1 MAINMHR
8 SFINNT
14 GLNENNC
21 LNSLLDNVS
30 PEFENECDIISHSK
44 YCTDVD
50 FQEILQVAN
59 CDICIV
65 NLNCL
70 NLKTRFD
77 QLKLFL
83 ADTDRLS
90 QISCITL
97 QGTCFDEHTDLAF
110 YSIPGYT
117 LISDAYRISSHCGVA
132 IYLNNDF
139 SHERKFINSTS
150 TVFES
155 VTIEIWRNDTIAS
168 KYLISSC
175 LKLLCPHA
183 YPIHVTRSLIIYS
196 QITLRKITNNFE
208 KNHK

>member
-1 MAINMHR
+1 MAININS

-14 GLNENNC
+14 AFRENNC
-21 LNSLLDNVS
+21 LNSLLHNVS
-30 PEFENECDIISHSK
+30 PEYENYCEIISHSK

-50 FQEILQVAN
+50 FHETLQEAN

-110 YSIPGYT
+110 YFNT
-117 LISDAYRISSHCGVA
+117 W
-132 IYLNNDF
+132 IYLD
-139 SHERKFINSTS
+139 IG
-150 TVFES
+150 
-155 VTIEIWRNDTIAS
+155 
-168 KYLISSC
+168 C
-175 LKLLCPHA
+175 LPYKL
-183 YPIHVTRSLIIYS
+183 
-196 QITLRKITNNFE
+196 TL
-208 KNHK
+208 